1 MELAL
6 PGIAIKGG
14 RRSIIGRNTVACWRS
29 ALLAML
35 ILLFPL
41 TARAATA
48 PCPASDFVIGVG
60 NAIDRAARRNSPA
73 AFAAV
78 VAHYSDLRGI
88 SFFALGR
95 YRKLMPRER
104 EAEYL
109 TLTRDFVG
117 QFLADHA
124 GGFRTTG
131 LKIVT
136 CTGDPSAMTVSI
148 RLASSQKVVFRL
160 YRAGSGYMI
169 RDVNLESIW
178 LAQQMRSTFV
188 GTLSRSGGDINA
200 LFSFL
205 RR

>member
-1 MELAL
+1 MGQSLTGMTL
-6 PGIAIKGG
+6 DDG
-14 RRSIIGRNTVACWRS
+14 RRFVIGRIGAAGWRS
-29 ALLAML
+29 ALLAVL
-35 ILLFPL
+35 ILLLTL

-60 NAIDRAARRNSPA
+60 NAIDRAARSHSPA

-78 VAHYSDLRGI
+78 VARYSDLRGI
-88 SFFALGR
+88 SLFALGR

-104 EAEYL
+104 EGEYL
-109 TLTRDFVG
+109 TLTRNFVG
-117 QFLADHA
+117 HFLADHA

-148 RLASSQKVVFRL
+148 RLASGQKVVFRL
-160 YRAGSGYMI
+160 YRGGSGYMI

-188 GTLSRSGGDINA
+188 GTISRSGGDINA